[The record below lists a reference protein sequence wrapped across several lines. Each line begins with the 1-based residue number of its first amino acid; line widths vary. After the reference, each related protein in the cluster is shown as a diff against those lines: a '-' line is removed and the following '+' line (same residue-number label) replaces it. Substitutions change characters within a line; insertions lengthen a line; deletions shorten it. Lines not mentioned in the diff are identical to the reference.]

1 MLHTLKEFQ
10 DILSFGY
17 TNWNVTNAWF
27 THMEVCSFFS
37 LSLFFFF
44 FFFLAMP
51 LGLQYLNSLTRVQ
64 TWALGSENM
73 ES

>member
-1 MLHTLKEFQ
+1 MHGLPTWRF
-10 DILSFGY
+10 
-17 TNWNVTNAWF
+17 AP
-27 THMEVCSFFS
+27 FFLS
-37 LSLFFFF
+37 LSS